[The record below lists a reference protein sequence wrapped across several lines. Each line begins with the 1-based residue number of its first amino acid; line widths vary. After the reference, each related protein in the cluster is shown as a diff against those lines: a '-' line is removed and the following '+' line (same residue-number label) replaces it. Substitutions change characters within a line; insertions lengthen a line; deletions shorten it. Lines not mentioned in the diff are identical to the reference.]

1 MNFWRLVE
9 LCGEIGGNP
18 SPGVRPS
25 EASESRKIRR
35 LNRWKPLL
43 LMDVIPAIDLLEG
56 RCVRLYQGDYAQ
68 LDVYNDDPVAVAQQ
82 WVEQGATRLHLVDLD
97 GAKAGHPVN
106 QAIIQ
111 AIVEAVSI
119 PVEVG
124 GGLRDRPAVA
134 DVLGLG
140 VRWAILGTVA
150 VEQPELVAELCREFP
165 GQIIVGIDARNG
177 KVATR
182 GWLETSEVEAIA
194 LAQQMEKLGA
204 AAIIYTDIHRD
215 GTMQGPNRE
224 ALRELAGAIAIP
236 IIASGGISS
245 TIDLLNLLVLEPQG
259 VKGAIVGKALYTGD
273 LSLTEALRAVG
284 PGRWQDIPPDFGT
297 SVIA

>member
-1 MNFWRLVE
+1 
-9 LCGEIGGNP
+9 
-18 SPGVRPS
+18 
-25 EASESRKIRR
+25 
-35 LNRWKPLL
+35 
-43 LMDVIPAIDLLEG
+43 MDVIPAIDLLEG